1 MEDRYEVSN
10 LGRVRHIKTSHMLK
24 ITQPTPGHKNDSKY
38 CRIHRLV
45 AQAFLPHSDDSLQV
59 NHIDGNK
66 FNNCKENLEWC
77 TDRYNIQHSIDSGLR
92 KSPPKGVYRGPVHVK
107 CDQTNQIF
115 KNMKEAAE
123 CMNIKYNYL
132 QERIR
137 LHRPCHGYTFTI
149 LKDEGV
155 TIQ

>member
-1 MEDRYEVSN
+1 MCSAYQN
-10 LGRVRHIKTSHMLK
+10 
-24 ITQPTPGHKNDSKY
+24 
-38 CRIHRLV
+38 
-45 AQAFLPHSDDSLQV
+45 
-59 NHIDGNK
+59 DGNK

-137 LHRPCHGYTFTI
+137 LHKPCHGYTFTI